1 MLFSY
6 DDIYYHEALYERAVI
21 SIISGHGCTFED
33 IHWENIRVNMC
44 ERLVCFAFID
54 EFYTIPVGEYC
65 QALPGYMKNITVKNV
80 TSNSTSDNIYANQI
94 FLKGWNA
101 DKTISNITFDNLII
115 KGEKLTAGSPLI
127 VKNEYVS
134 EITVE

>member
-1 MLFSY
+1 
-6 DDIYYHEALYERAVI
+6 
-21 SIISGHGCTFED
+21 
-33 IHWENIRVNMC
+33 
-44 ERLVCFAFID
+44 
-54 EFYTIPVGEYC
+54 
-65 QALPGYMKNITVKNV
+65 MKNITVKNV